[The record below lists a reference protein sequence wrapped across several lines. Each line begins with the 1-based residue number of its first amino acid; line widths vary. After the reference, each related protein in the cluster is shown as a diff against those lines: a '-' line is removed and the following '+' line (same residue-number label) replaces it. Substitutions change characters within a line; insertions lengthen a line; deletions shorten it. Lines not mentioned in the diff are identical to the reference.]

1 MPFCTNCGQELSTNA
16 KFCSNCG
23 AATGARD
30 RSKRTSVYEGELHKC
45 PNCGEVLKSFEINC
59 PACGYELRSV
69 KASSAVKE
77 FALKLETIESN
88 REYEKPRGLFA
99 RAEALQRVSKAD
111 EQKISLIKSFAVPN
125 SKEDILEFMILATSS
140 INLDA
145 YDTTNTNVSKS
156 DKELNS
162 AWLSKV
168 QQVYEKAKRTYST
181 DNTFGEI
188 EYLYKKCQTAIKN
201 KKKKVL
207 IKWVLMVGWIPLVW
221 IIIIASLLITGPKE
235 EAAELE
241 RLDNIVL
248 DVQEALQNEEYSHA
262 LRIADSID
270 YQKYDVEMERKWDIE
285 REYWVE
291 KVLAEAAE
299 QGINLEYT
307 PSEDID
313 NANDDSSDNNS

>member
-1 MPFCTNCGQELSTNA
+1 MPFCTNCGKELFDGE

-23 AATGARD
+23 AATGVAD
-30 RSKRTSVYEGELHKC
+30 NSKRTSVYDGELHKC
-45 PNCGEVLKSFEINC
+45 PNCGEILKSFEINC

-77 FALKLETIESN
+77 FASKLEAIEAR

-140 INLDA
+140 INLNA
-145 YDTTNTNVSKS
+145 YDNTSGTVTKS
-156 DKELNS
+156 DKELNA
-162 AWLSKV
+162 AWLAKV
-168 QQVYEKAKRTYST
+168 EQVFEKARRSFST

-188 EYLYKKCQTAIKN
+188 EYLYKKCQEAIKK

-207 IKWVLMVGWIPLVW
+207 IKWILMVGWIPLAW
-221 IIIIASLLITGPKE
+221 IILIAGLLISGPKD
-235 EAAELE
+235 EAAELD
-241 RLDNIVL
+241 RLDAIVSE
-248 DVQEALQNEEYSHA
+248 VQDALEHEEFSHA

-270 YQKYDVEMERKWDIE
+270 YQRYDVEMERKWDIE

-291 KVLAEAAE
+291 KVLTEASAHGVE
-299 QGINLEYT
+299 LEYT
-307 PSEDID
+307 PTDDID
-313 NANDDSSDNNS
+313 NAND